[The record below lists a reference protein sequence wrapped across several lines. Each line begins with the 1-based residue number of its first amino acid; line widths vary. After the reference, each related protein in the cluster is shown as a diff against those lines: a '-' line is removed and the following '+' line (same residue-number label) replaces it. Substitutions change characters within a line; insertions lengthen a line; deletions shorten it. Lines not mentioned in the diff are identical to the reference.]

1 MPREMCE
8 GFLQFYILAKKKIF
22 SVNSNLLVFL
32 LCYFFFF
39 FFFLIMKRFYYELL
53 LLNLIHTR
61 RRRDSGS
68 KQQSAQRTELGRRD
82 WDEGGKGSRGGGLVV
97 LPGPPVS
104 KGGPIRDERATGLL
118 SVTAPTDE

>member
-1 MPREMCE
+1 
-8 GFLQFYILAKKKIF
+8 
-22 SVNSNLLVFL
+22 
-32 LCYFFFF
+32 
-39 FFFLIMKRFYYELL
+39 MKRFYYELL

-104 KGGPIRDERATGLL
+104 KGGPIRDELQF
-118 SVTAPTDE
+118 VTTINIVTPYISPYGYPIYFPIWLPQQCSWWTKNGGGDKKVFFTNVLIPS